1 MAIVL
6 FSALVVAVESV
17 LVEWAINT
25 AQIRAFAV
33 SAVPSLVGGV
43 ILIAAIPR
51 ESVAAVRSFDRRS
64 WRLMGVAVALISA
77 GVLLW
82 FDAVGKIGA
91 GKEAILGGGSSEILF
106 IVILGAIVLSE
117 RLARIELIG
126 SVMVVAGVL
135 LVLVNSEELTWS
147 VGEGEAEAIVSS
159 LLLAASVIVTTIL
172 LRSHPLAA
180 ISGLELL
187 LSGFV
192 LLAVGIVLGY
202 ITWIDVHKILILVSL
217 GVLPALGIVT
227 YNAGLPK
234 IGASL
239 TSVLFALTGI
249 MTVGVQLFVSAA
261 YPEIDMKLPQSV
273 PLAVLGGLIAFAG
286 IYFLSLRHEKPGDPA

>member
-1 MAIVL
+1 MVIVL

-17 LVEWAINT
+17 FVEWAINS
-25 AQIRAFAV
+25 AQIPAFAV
-33 SAVPSLVGGV
+33 SALPSLIGGI
-43 ILIAAIPR
+43 ILITATPR
-51 ESVAAVRSFDRRS
+51 ETLAAVKSFEPRS
-64 WRLMGVAVALISA
+64 WRLMGLAVALISA

-106 IVILGAIVLSE
+106 IVILGAIILSE
-117 RLARIELIG
+117 RLSRIELIG
-126 SVMVVAGVL
+126 SLLVVAGVL

-147 VGEGEAEAIVSS
+147 IGEGEAEAIVSS
-159 LLLAASVIVTTIL
+159 LLLAASVIVTTLL
-172 LRSHPLAA
+172 LRSHHLAP

-187 LSGFV
+187 ISGFV
-192 LLAVGIVLGY
+192 LLAVGTALGY
-202 ITWIDVHKILILVSL
+202 ITWVDVHKLLILVSL
-217 GVLPALGIVT
+217 GVLPALGIIT

-249 MTVGVQLFVSAA
+249 MTVGVQLLVSVAF
-261 YPEIDMKLPQSV
+261 PEIDMKLPDSV
-273 PLAVLGGLIAFAG
+273 PLALLGGFVAFVG
-286 IYFLSLRHEKPGDPA
+286 IYFLSVRPEKSGPPT